1 MLLDY
6 RGKRPILADGVYVAE
21 GAKLI
26 GEVEV
31 GPESGIWFNAVLRGD
46 LAPIRIGAK
55 VNLQDGC
62 IGHVNRDQPLL
73 VADEVSVG
81 HGAILHGCSIG
92 KGSLV
97 GMGAILLNGSELGE
111 MTLLAAGS
119 LVPEGRRLPAY
130 TLCVGSPAKPLREL
144 TDADLARMRRTT
156 LDYIEKA
163 SEYRSGKN

>member
-6 RGKRPILADGVYVAE
+6 RGKRPILADGVFVAE

-62 IGHVNRDQPLL
+62 IGHVNREQPLL

-163 SEYRSGKN
+163 SEYRSAKN